1 MNTLNKDQ
9 STNFNAPCA
18 FNEFLRSVADQ
29 TFELN
34 TTATGAVTIQQSARN
49 RLRKEGLA
57 ALKSDLEALYGAE
70 FDVLETKDGLIIAAE
85 NEPGGFTFSWELK
98 NTIKSIDYDPFIEAN
113 NFDDE
118 EARKQLKRQRKEE
131 ERLERERR
139 LAEARAKRMND

>member
-34 TTATGAVTIQQSARN
+34 TTATGAVTSQPSARN

-85 NEPGGFTFSWELK
+85 NEPGGFTFS
-98 NTIKSIDYDPFIEAN
+98 
-113 NFDDE
+113 
-118 EARKQLKRQRKEE
+118 
-131 ERLERERR
+131 
-139 LAEARAKRMND
+139 

>member
-1 MNTLNKDQ
+1 MNDLNKDQ
-9 STNFNAPCA
+9 PTIGA
-18 FNEFLRSVADQ
+18 FNEFLRSVQSQ

-85 NEPGGFTFSWELK
+85 NEPGGFTFS
-98 NTIKSIDYDPFIEAN
+98 
-113 NFDDE
+113 
-118 EARKQLKRQRKEE
+118 
-131 ERLERERR
+131 
-139 LAEARAKRMND
+139 